1 MKIELKATPISEAE
15 QLEILAADL
24 DVLPENLPLAL
35 SIIDALAKLDA
46 AINSRNPDK

>member
-1 MKIELKATPISEAE
+1 MEKIELQATPMDEE
-15 QLEILAADL
+15 ELEILAADL

-35 SIIDALAKLDA
+35 SIVDALVKLDA